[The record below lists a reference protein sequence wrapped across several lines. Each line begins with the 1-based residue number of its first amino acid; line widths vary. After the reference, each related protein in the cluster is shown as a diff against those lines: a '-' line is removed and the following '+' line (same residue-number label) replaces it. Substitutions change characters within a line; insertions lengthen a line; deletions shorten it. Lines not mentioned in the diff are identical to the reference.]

1 MLRRFISQ
9 FAVDDYG
16 GPLVEAAVMIPILF
30 VFLLG
35 SVDFV
40 NAFRQWNEATKAV
53 EVGARLAAVS
63 DPVASGLNLLPTNAL
78 SSSVLLGDPMP
89 TFDVTCDGATSSCS
103 CSGFCTGV
111 GTFSSTAMNDIVF
124 GRGKSACGAS
134 TSYYYTGMCNLMS
147 SIQPANVKIRYT
159 QTGLG
164 FAGRSAGPVPTITVS
179 VQNITFQYFFLRDL
193 LGFLNI
199 NIPGQFTTITGEAL
213 SSSAQ

>member
-1 MLRRFISQ
+1 MMLRRFISQ
-9 FAVDDYG
+9 FAVDEYG

-40 NAFRQWNEATKAV
+40 NAFRQWNATTKAV

-63 DPVASGLNLLPTNAL
+63 DPVASGLNSLPTNA
-78 SSSVLLGDPMP
+78 VNPPTVNPGDPMP
-89 TFDVTCDGATSSCS
+89 LFDVTCDGATSSCS

-111 GTFSSTAMNDIVF
+111 GTFNSTAMNDIVF

-134 TSYYYTGMCNLMS
+134 TSYYFTGMCNMLG

-179 VQNITFQYFFLRDL
+179 VQNITFQYFFLKDL
-193 LGFLNI
+193 LGFLNRA
-199 NIPGQFTTITGEAL
+199 IPGQSTTITGEGL
-213 SSSAQ
+213 SSS